1 MNASVL
7 LLSVASLTAQPS
19 HDVLYD
25 FSAPWCSYCQMMMPV
40 VDKLAAEGLPIVK
53 VNIDQR
59 PDLKQQ
65 FGVERIPAFVLV
77 VGGQVQQKMEGYV
90 DENTLRSMLAKIPRR
105 VPETQAIEA
114 PAPRRRSLPLRLA
127 DDESKPKWDFHL
139 PLPPFPGTKP
149 KAVQID
155 AVSDTSGSRP
165 SNMKVRSETPSPSR
179 DVPPAD
185 PAAANDEAAESAE
198 ARSSADI
205 RGMLSSSVRIRVKD
219 AVGSNFGS
227 GVVIDSAPGR
237 KSWRT
242 IVLTCGHVLRDAQKS
257 DAQIE
262 VDVFN
267 GTRFRTYPGTI
278 LKADLDA
285 DVGLIVIAVPKAV
298 PTSPVASV
306 EEMVRAGDSVI
317 SIGCSDGRLPSVQK
331 LRVTVLNRYKGP
343 DTIECTGVPLQGR
356 SGGGLFTANARVV
369 GVCTN
374 ADQLGHRGVYAS
386 LKPIHDL
393 LHSAGLDELL
403 PGERQPE
410 HDGKLAEATAPNAE
424 QPPADYTAPSK
435 LEMQLAQVKQ
445 RRTRRTSEEP
455 AETLAGELSKD
466 EDASLNTSEDTEVI
480 CIIRPVNKPKSAS
493 RVVIINRASRKF
505 MAYLTGE
512 NKEPALS
519 SIDTE
524 RLPIDETAS
533 DQTRER
539 SGRRDAGSHVADART
554 DPTQT
559 TKAWKPSVTPTVIGG
574 TGQLYSPFTM
584 VTDSAND
591 SVAPNKTAAAIAST
605 ADAQSI
611 DLQPQ
616 AGWRSVRSS
625 R

>member
-19 HDVLYD
+19 PDVLYD
-25 FSAPWCSYCQMMMPV
+25 FSAPWCSYCNMMAPV

-65 FGVERIPAFVLV
+65 FGVENIPAFVLV
-77 VGGQVQQKMEGYV
+77 VDGQVRQKMVGYV

-105 VPETQAIEA
+105 APEIQAIEA
-114 PAPRRRSLPLRLA
+114 PAPRRRSLPLHLA

-179 DVPPAD
+179 EVPPAE
-185 PAAANDEAAESAE
+185 PAAGADEAAESAE
-198 ARSSADI
+198 TRSSADI

-227 GVVIDSAPGR
+227 GVVIDSAPG
-237 KSWRT
+237 KASWRT
-242 IVLTCGHVLRDAQKS
+242 IVLTCGHVLRDAKTS
-257 DAQIE
+257 HAQIE

-278 LKADLDA
+278 LRADLDA
-285 DVGLIVIAVPKAV
+285 DVGLIVISVPKAV
-298 PTSPVASV
+298 PTSPVAAV
-306 EEMVRAGDSVI
+306 EDMVRPGDSVV

-356 SGGGLFTANARVV
+356 SGGGLFTANGRVV

-386 LKPIHDL
+386 LRPIHDL

-410 HDGKLAEATAPNAE
+410 RDGRLAEAAAPNAE
-424 QPPADYTAPSK
+424 QPTADYAAPNK
-435 LEMQLAQVKQ
+435 LDMQLAQMSQ
-445 RRTRRTSEEP
+445 RRARRTSEEP
-455 AETLAGELSKD
+455 VEAPAGELTKN
-466 EDASLNTSEDTEVI
+466 EDATLNATEEAEVI

-512 NKEPALS
+512 TKEPVLS
-519 SIDTE
+519 SIDNE
-524 RLPIDETAS
+524 RVPIEEAAPDRQSELS
-533 DQTRER
+533 P
-539 SGRRDAGSHVADART
+539 RRDARSSIADAGS
-554 DPTQT
+554 DPSQT
-559 TKAWKPSVTPTVIGG
+559 TKAWKPSVTPTVVNGAG
-574 TGQLYSPFTM
+574 TYYSPFTT
-584 VTDSAND
+584 VTDGAND
-591 SVAPNKTAAAIAST
+591 APARTQALSAIAST
-605 ADAQSI
+605 VDAQAI